1 MVMKNNIQRTVQTKF
16 DTKQMPYESAR
27 KCELQISFSQ
37 NTMPRRFFGEIF
49 VQYDFYE
56 ITEND

>member
-16 DTKQMPYESAR
+16 DTKQMPYEGAR